1 MIKNFVVA
9 FFIIFLSVGFGQQIP
24 LYNQYHV
31 APLIYN
37 PSYTGYSDGVSVA
50 LLRNQK
56 WGNYGEG
63 FIANSLSV
71 GTLLKDNKS
80 GLGISL
86 YNDYVGITS
95 KFNAHL
101 LYSYRIQLGEKA
113 NLRAGAGAGVVDN
126 RIDFSNAIVADPND
140 PTIINSLGDR
150 KTMFDLN
157 VGINFNY
164 ADLRIGVS
172 VPQVLGSKLI
182 YTDANQSFYTLERQ
196 LIGNVGYSWYLNRD
210 KGILINPEALV
221 IYSFAGT
228 PINYN
233 FNLMFELEKI
243 AWVGVAYKS
252 DYAISFNLG
261 INLVKNLKFGLA
273 YDFQISDVAAYNS
286 RPNGEIMLKYTIP
299 PKIQRVEDNSA
310 LENQIAENQRIMD
323 SLNNV
328 IRVNKMDA
336 DNAIQNLE
344 NENQNLENENKV
356 LEDSLAKWPK
366 NIAVTNPP
374 IDTTG
379 KNPPNIVETDIKSN
393 SSDHFIELSGKDT
406 PNGYYVITGAFAEKS
421 NADALVRKI
430 KGKFPNAR
438 IILNK
443 RNNLYYVL
451 LYHSTEKGEG
461 LAYASYKAKEGLVEE
476 TWILEY
482 FRNP

>member
-1 MIKNFVVA
+1 MTKNFVFA
-9 FFIIFLSVGFGQQIP
+9 LFLIVEFAGFGQQIP

-37 PSYTGYSDGVSVA
+37 PSYTGFTDGTSVA
-50 LLRNQK
+50 LIRNQK

-71 GTLLKDNKS
+71 GTLLKDDKS

-95 KFNAHL
+95 KLNAHL

-113 NLRAGAGAGVVDN
+113 NLRAGVGAGVVDN
-126 RIDFSNAIVADPND
+126 RIDFSNAIVTDPND

-157 VGINFNY
+157 VGLNFNY
-164 ADLRIGVS
+164 ADFRIGVS
-172 VPQVLGSKLI
+172 VPQILGSKLI
-182 YTDANQSFYTLERQ
+182 YSDASQSFYTLERQ
-196 LIGNVGYSWYLNRD
+196 LVSNVGYSWYLSRD
-210 KGILINPEALV
+210 KGILINPEVLV

-273 YDFQISDVAAYNS
+273 YDFQISSVAAYNS
-286 RPNGEIMLKYTIP
+286 RPNGEIMLKYSIP
-299 PKIQRVEDNSA
+299 PKIQKVEDNSA
-310 LENQIAENQRIMD
+310 LDNQIAENRRIMD

-336 DNAIQNLE
+336 ENAIQNLE
-344 NENQNLENENKV
+344 SENKV

-366 NIAVTNPP
+366 FIAVINPP
-374 IDTTG
+374 GDTTG
-379 KNPPNIVETDIKSN
+379 KNPPIVVNTDIKSN
-393 SSDHFIELSGKDT
+393 SADHFVELSGKDT
-406 PNGYYVITGAFAEKS
+406 PNGYYVITGAFAEKT

-430 KGKFPNAR
+430 KGKFPTAR

-482 FRNP
+482 SRNP

>member
-1 MIKNFVVA
+1 MIKNFVFA
-9 FFIIFLSVGFGQQIP
+9 FFLVFSIASFGQQIP

-37 PSYTGYSDGVSVA
+37 PSYTGFSDGANVA

-63 FIANSLSV
+63 FVANSLSV
-71 GTLLKDNKS
+71 GALLKDDKS
-80 GLGISL
+80 GIGISL

-95 KFNAHL
+95 KLNAHL

-113 NLRAGAGAGVVDN
+113 NLRAGVGAGIVDN
-126 RIDFSNAIVADPND
+126 RIDFSNAIVTDPND
-140 PTIINSLGDR
+140 PTILNTLGDP

-157 VGINFNY
+157 GGLNFNY
-164 ADLRIGVS
+164 ADFRIGVS

-182 YTDANQSFYTLERQ
+182 YSDATQSFYTLERQ
-196 LIGNVGYSWYLNRD
+196 LVTNVGYSWYLNRE

-221 IYSFAGT
+221 IYSFPGA
-228 PINYN
+228 PLNYN
-233 FNLMFELEKI
+233 FNLMFELERI
-243 AWVGVAYKS
+243 AWIGVAYKS

-261 INLVKNLKFGLA
+261 LNLIKNLKFGLA
-273 YDFQISDVAAYNS
+273 YDFQISEVAAYNS
-286 RPNGEIMLKYTIP
+286 RPNGEIMLKYSIP
-299 PKIQRVEDNSA
+299 PKIQKIEDNTA

-336 DNAIQNLE
+336 ENAIQNLE
-344 NENQNLENENKV
+344 NENQI

-366 NIAVTNPP
+366 NIGVSNPP
-374 IDTTG
+374 IDTSTT
-379 KNPPNIVETDIKSN
+379 KNPPNIVDTDIKSN
-393 SSDHFIELSGKDT
+393 SADHFIELSGKDT
-406 PNGYYVITGAFAEKS
+406 PNGYYVITGAFAEKT